1 MIEYVFSY
9 TSYMTLWFG
18 YYMGGWWNSLS
29 ILYFYILIPIIDE
42 ITKRKITKIV
52 TDKTINTITDKTINT
67 ITNKDKTL
75 VKKYEKYIIDKFGE
89 EQCYKIILDIWSIL
103 YLVNIIIVTL
113 FISSVSTIE
122 LLLIIIANGLVSSVS
137 LIISH
142 ELLHKKSIKNKILSL
157 SILLYNS
164 YPHFYWQH
172 KNHHINVATP
182 LDPATAPLF
191 ENIYYFVPK
200 SILLG
205 YLQCIKQRPWII
217 LLTILSLCFNIF
229 SLYYDINVGLFFSL
243 QSITAIC
250 LLETVNYF
258 EHYGLSR
265 NYSSISSQ
273 NISFSYEP
281 VKPRH
286 SWDSYYLWS
295 NLLMFNLGKHADHH
309 VYPYKYYYLLSTS
322 SSSPILPFPYPLMI
336 LLSLFP
342 SFFRSYI
349 HPLISIPSNI
359 PISKLKSH

>member
-9 TSYMTLWFG
+9 TSFITLWIG

-42 ITKRKITKIV
+42 VTKRKTNINETKDRV
-52 TDKTINTITDKTINT
+52 TDKTKNERQNMIE
-67 ITNKDKTL
+67 
-75 VKKYEKYIIDKFGE
+75 KYEKYIIDKIGE
-89 EQCYKIILDIWSIL
+89 EKCYKIILEIWSVL
-103 YLVNIIIVTL
+103 YLINIVMVTS
-113 FISSVSTIE
+113 FISSVSNLE

-142 ELLHKKSIKNKILSL
+142 ELLHKKSLKNKILSL

-205 YLQCIKQRPWII
+205 YLQSIKQRPFII
-217 LLTILSLCFNIF
+217 LFTILSLCFNLS
-229 SLYYDINVGLFFSL
+229 SLYYNFNIGLFYSF

-265 NYSSISSQ
+265 SLSVSNHRFSSP
-273 NISFSYEP
+273 YEP
-281 VKPRH
+281 VKPHH

-309 VYPYKYYYLLSTS
+309 VYPYKYYYLLSPS
-322 SSSPILPFPYPLMI
+322 SSSPILPFPYPIMI
-336 LLSLFP
+336 LLSLVP
-342 SFFRSYI
+342 PFFRFYV
-349 HPLISIPSNI
+349 HPLISSTSIHHK
-359 PISKLKSH
+359 KLN